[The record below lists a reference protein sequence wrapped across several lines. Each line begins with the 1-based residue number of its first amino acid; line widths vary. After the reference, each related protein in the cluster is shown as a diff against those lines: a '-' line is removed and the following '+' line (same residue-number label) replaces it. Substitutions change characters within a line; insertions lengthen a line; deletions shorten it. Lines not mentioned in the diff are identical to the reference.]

1 MRRIITVAVILV
13 VALIVLLVL
22 GVFFL
27 NVNRFRPRIQTE
39 LQNKLGRPVTLGE
52 LHLHLIP
59 FSIKVDGVTIGES
72 TSFNSSHPFATAKDV
87 YASASLMSLIK
98 GEPQISNL
106 TLNQP
111 QIELIKNAAGAWNFS
126 ALGNAAPAGN
136 PPAAPGNAPPPTTA
150 PAAPTTPPAAQ
161 KGLTLNELKIND
173 GQVAVTDQRAKS
185 PRSVYNH
192 VDLKLTDFAPNKPF
206 HFDAGVH
213 VPGSGKGLV
222 SFVGQAGPLPTGNSQ
237 ILPITGHLSLDDV
250 SLAGINNVAPG
261 TIPPNTDASTSG
273 AADFASSNGTIA
285 VKGNLNLN
293 NPVVKG
299 AKVNYPIET
308 QYSVGLNQQNNQI
321 NISSASVKIGPTAVA
336 MSGTVD
342 SGVTPSNLNLRL
354 GTNNASITELAR
366 LASLFGVGADAGDQI
381 KGSLTADLQI
391 AGPSNN
397 PQIQGNISAP
407 TLQAQDIAL
416 TNVKATAKMNN
427 GVVTLAPLTAGI
439 FGGQESGTITLDS
452 KPAHPLCAIKTH
464 FTGVDSNALLSA
476 VSTVK
481 NTLFGSLAADA
492 DLHFAVDKGPALAKT
507 LNGVVNFDVTNGRL
521 QNINILNELAKVGKF
536 LNPGAA
542 QQPGNATTLQKLAGT
557 MNIQNGLASTSN
569 LVAAIPQ
576 GSLSAQGTLSL
587 VTQALNMH
595 MNAVLAN
602 NISKAVGGNSVGGYL
617 NTALANNKGELVL
630 PVIIGGTTD
639 HPSFAPDVQAIA
651 KMKISHL
658 LPTSG
663 DPSKM
668 AGGLL
673 NSVLGGKN
681 GQQSNQNGQ
690 QQKQNPLNSI
700 LKGFGKK

>member
-1 MRRIITVAVILV
+1 MVRMRRLITVALILV
-13 VALIVLLVL
+13 VALVILLVL
-22 GVFFL
+22 GASLF

-59 FSIKVDGVTIGES
+59 FSIKVDGVTIGEAA
-72 TSFNSSHPFATAKDV
+72 SFNSSHPFATAKDV
-87 YASASLMSLIK
+87 SASASLMSLIK
-98 GEPQISNL
+98 GEPQINNL

-111 QIELIKNAAGAWNFS
+111 QIELIKNASGAWNFS
-126 ALGNAAPAGN
+126 TLGNNSAGN
-136 PPAAPGNAPPPTTA
+136 VPAAAPGNAPPK
-150 PAAPTTPPAAQ
+150 AAPSTPPAPTAQ

-192 VDLKLTDFAPNKPF
+192 VDLKLTDFAPNTPL

-222 SFVGQAGPLPTGNSQ
+222 SFVGQAGPLPSGNSQ

-261 TIPPNTDASTSG
+261 TIPPNTDASASG
-273 AADFASSNGTIA
+273 AADVASSNGTIA

-293 NPVVKG
+293 NPLVKG
-299 AKVNYPIET
+299 AKVNYPIQT
-308 QYSVGLNQQNNQI
+308 QYAVGVNQQNNQI

-336 MSGTVD
+336 LSGTVD

-464 FTGVDSNALLSA
+464 FTGVDSNALLSS

-481 NTLFGSLAADA
+481 NTLYGSLAADA

-507 LNGVVNFDVTNGRL
+507 LNGVVNFGVTNGRL

-681 GQQSNQNGQ
+681 GQQSDQNGKQ
-690 QQKQNPLNSI
+690 QQNPLNNI